1 MKKLLFLLIVILG
14 FISCKQ
20 KKDDKSN
27 PSFFYNETCIIKKI
41 DTVRRTWLV
50 QREIEPKQF
59 AELYVENDPQSD
71 STFKRDSKGYLVTYN
86 FLIPISHFYNKK
98 LGDKVYFDYIL
109 ADRFFIIDSFEKSLE
124 ENLEY

>member
-1 MKKLLFLLIVILG
+1 MKKLLFLLIIVLG

-20 KKDDKSN
+20 KEDDKSN
-27 PSFFYNETCIIKKI
+27 PSFFYNETFIIKKI
-41 DTVRRTWLV
+41 DESRKTWLI

-59 AELYVENDPQSD
+59 AELYVENDPQND
-71 STFKRDSKGYLVTYN
+71 SSFKRDSTGCLITYT
-86 FLIPISHFYNKK
+86 FLIPVSHFYNKK

-109 ADRFFIIDSFEKSLE
+109 ADRFFIIDNFEQVSE

>member
-27 PSFFYNETCIIKKI
+27 PSFFYNETYIIKKI

-59 AELYVENDPQSD
+59 AELYVENDPQND
-71 STFKRDSKGYLVTYN
+71 SSFKRDSKGCLVTYS

-109 ADRFFIIDSFEKSLE
+109 ADRFFIIDSFEQSLE

>member
-1 MKKLLFLLIVILG
+1 MKKLLFLLIIVLG

-20 KKDDKSN
+20 KEDDKSN
-27 PSFFYNETCIIKKI
+27 PAFFYNETCIIKKI

-50 QREIEPKQF
+50 QRETEPKQF
-59 AELYVENDPQSD
+59 AELYVENDPQSNSSD
-71 STFKRDSKGYLVTYN
+71 SCGCNSHT

-98 LGDKVYFDYIL
+98 LGDKIYFDYIL
-109 ADRFFIIDSFEKSLE
+109 ADRFFIIDNFEQSLE